1 MILYRLAKWMEERK
15 RLKRLIAETD
25 GDSAVYI
32 KQKADVERLMIR
44 EAHRWLEPGK
54 AAGGPVLTVREQEES
69 YTLMLAQMPVQERIA
84 PLPEVLAEVRRS
96 SLETAAHPG
105 RGNTGPV
112 RAEELVPE
120 ELLHMPLVGEDTMQ
134 PQL

>member
-44 EAHRWLEPGK
+44 EAYRWLEPGK
-54 AAGGPVLTVREQEES
+54 AAGSPAFVVQEQEES
-69 YTLMLAQMPVQERIA
+69 YTLVLAQMPAQERMA
-84 PLPEVLAEVRRS
+84 PLADVLADVRRS
-96 SLETAAHPG
+96 SLETAARPG
-105 RGNTGPV
+105 KSNTGPL
-112 RAEELVPE
+112 RAEDLVPE